1 MHVNISTWGA
11 TIQSIR
17 VPDSKGKLAD
27 VVLGFD
33 GIGPYIT
40 DNNYFGGIVGRVA
53 NKIGNAE
60 FTLNGTT
67 YHLFRNDGNDSFHG
81 GNRGFN
87 KVIWE
92 VAEDRRYNVSVP
104 FITFHYRSSDGE
116 QGFPGAVDVFV
127 TYEMYEENE
136 LSVHMIAT
144 PVDKPTPI
152 NLAQHICWN
161 LGGHDSGSVLHH
173 KLQISA
179 SRMTQVDD
187 RSLPTGKIVPVHG
200 TPFDFRS
207 PTEVGSR
214 ISKLLAQQPDVGGY
228 DVNYVL
234 DRKFE
239 GTYKMAEVEDRRS
252 GRVLE
257 ICSDA
262 PAMRL
267 ETGNLLDHVRGKG
280 GHYYEKHSGLCL
292 ATQGF
297 PDAVNHPNF
306 PSQVYS
312 PGQTYHHD
320 LLYRFTAKI

>member
-1 MHVNISTWGA
+1 
-11 TIQSIR
+11 
-17 VPDSKGKLAD
+17 
-27 VVLGFD
+27 
-33 GIGPYIT
+33 
-40 DNNYFGGIVGRVA
+40 
-53 NKIGNAE
+53 
-60 FTLNGTT
+60 
-67 YHLFRNDGNDSFHG
+67 
-81 GNRGFN
+81 
-87 KVIWE
+87 
-92 VAEDRRYNVSVP
+92 
-104 FITFHYRSSDGE
+104 
-116 QGFPGAVDVFV
+116 
-127 TYEMYEENE
+127 MYEENE

-152 NLAQHICWN
+152 NLVQHICWN
-161 LGGHDSGSVLHH
+161 LGGHESGSVLHH

-207 PTEVGSR
+207 PAEVGSR
-214 ISKLLAQQPDVGGY
+214 ISKLLVQQPDVGGY

-280 GHYYEKHSGLCL
+280 GHYYEKHSALCL

-320 LLYRFTAKI
+320 LLYRELPRCTKEQGDLWRYPFTSSVELEGISSALLIPPRSASFCHLQHFSLMPKGVSKAHVLFCSPTTLDGVSLVLLVPFSSSAVIPEDAEINHH